1 MLTFTTLSQFSIPQ
15 GGNKSFNTIPPRYER
30 YHPKDNKPSINN
42 RYLERDIQPWL
53 VRRRGYTLNIGYHCH
68 LKKYLINSLT
78 LQSIL
83 LSKDDMIT
91 PSSPTRKG
99 RRTRGGRGKGPGRG
113 RGRGGGAAGRGA
125 GRGQHNTNNNNT
137 NDIAV
142 NVSNKEQPQDNTDAT
157 PSQKKNVLANT
168 KEKTSTSKSGVAFQ
182 VNTAPVDIE
191 LDNHH
196 TEKKYGNS
204 PILSNKE
211 RRNQQKK
218 ERDRIK
224 NESLQKQKENMCN
237 TTKDS
242 SAGAKNPSSK
252 KVSSDASSKDM
263 IRPASKQKSTP
274 QPSSKDGSTLKNIDE
289 HSTSNTIKGAN
300 NKKKKAVT
308 ISEKDVG
315 TRDSSKD
322 APPLEEEPEKERKAR
337 LLREAREKS
346 ALAKEKKKS
355 KKSKKHDKWVK
366 QQEAEKSARAKSWY
380 VFF

>member
-1 MLTFTTLSQFSIPQ
+1 
-15 GGNKSFNTIPPRYER
+15 
-30 YHPKDNKPSINN
+30 
-42 RYLERDIQPWL
+42 
-53 VRRRGYTLNIGYHCH
+53 
-68 LKKYLINSLT
+68 
-78 LQSIL
+78 
-83 LSKDDMIT
+83 MIA

-99 RRTRGGRGKGPGRG
+99 RRTRGGRSKGPGRG

-125 GRGQHNTNNNNT
+125 GRGQHNTKNTNT

-157 PSQKKNVLANT
+157 PSQKKSVLGTN
-168 KEKTSTSKSGVAFQ
+168 KDKTSTTKSGVAFQ

-196 TEKKYGNS
+196 TKTKYGNS

-224 NESLQKQKENMCN
+224 NESLQKQKENMGN
-237 TTKDS
+237 TDLDS
-242 SAGAKNPSSK
+242 SAATNKHPSSK
-252 KVSSDASSKDM
+252 KVSSFESSKDM
-263 IRPASKQKSTP
+263 TRPSASKQNKSTP

-300 NKKKKAVT
+300 NKKKKSVS
-308 ISEKDVG
+308 ISEKVG
-315 TRDSSKD
+315 TCDTPSED
-322 APPLEEEPEKERKAR
+322 APQPSKKESEKERTAR

-355 KKSKKHDKWVK
+355 QKSKKHDKWVK
-366 QQEAEKSARAKSWY
+366 QQEAEKSSSAKSWY

>member
-1 MLTFTTLSQFSIPQ
+1 
-15 GGNKSFNTIPPRYER
+15 
-30 YHPKDNKPSINN
+30 
-42 RYLERDIQPWL
+42 
-53 VRRRGYTLNIGYHCH
+53 
-68 LKKYLINSLT
+68 
-78 LQSIL
+78 
-83 LSKDDMIT
+83 MIA

-113 RGRGGGAAGRGA
+113 RGRGGGAAGRGS
-125 GRGQHNTNNNNT
+125 GRGQHNTNNNKNT

-157 PSQKKNVLANT
+157 PSQKKNVLGTT
-168 KEKTSTSKSGVAFQ
+168 KEKTSTTTKSGVAFQ

-196 TEKKYGNS
+196 TKKKYGEL

-237 TTKDS
+237 ITDQNS
-242 SAGAKNPSSK
+242 SATTTGKHPSSK
-252 KVSSDASSKDM
+252 KVSFDAKDM
-263 IRPASKQKSTP
+263 TRPASKQNKSTP

-289 HSTSNTIKGAN
+289 HSTSNTNKGAN

-308 ISEKDVG
+308 ISENVG

-355 KKSKKHDKWVK
+355 KKGKKHDKWVK
-366 QQEAEKSARAKSWY
+366 QQEAEKSARVKSWY

>member
-1 MLTFTTLSQFSIPQ
+1 MHHNFIAFT
-15 GGNKSFNTIPPRYER
+15 
-30 YHPKDNKPSINN
+30 INF
-42 RYLERDIQPWL
+42 DTTMQTAI
-53 VRRRGYTLNIGYHCH
+53 
-68 LKKYLINSLT
+68 K
-78 LQSIL
+78 
-83 LSKDDMIT
+83 

-125 GRGQHNTNNNNT
+125 GRGQHNTNNKNT

-157 PSQKKNVLANT
+157 TSSQKKNVLGNNKDKA
-168 KEKTSTSKSGVAFQ
+168 STTTKSGVAFQ

-196 TEKKYGNS
+196 TKKKYGEL

-224 NESLQKQKENMCN
+224 NESLQKQKENMC
-237 TTKDS
+237 TQDS
-242 SAGAKNPSSK
+242 SAATGKHSSSK
-252 KVSSDASSKDM
+252 KVSSDASSQKDM
-263 IRPASKQKSTP
+263 TRPASKQNKSTP
-274 QPSSKDGSTLKNIDE
+274 QPSSKNGSTLKNIDE
-289 HSTSNTIKGAN
+289 HQTSNVSKGAN
-300 NKKKKAVT
+300 NNKKKSVT
-308 ISEKDVG
+308 ISEKDNG
-315 TRDSSKD
+315 TRESSED
-322 APPLEEEPEKERKAR
+322 APPSKDEPEKERKAR

-366 QQEAEKSARAKSWY
+366 QQEAETSARAKSWY

>member
-1 MLTFTTLSQFSIPQ
+1 MIAPSQ
-15 GGNKSFNTIPPRYER
+15 
-30 YHPKDNKPSINN
+30 
-42 RYLERDIQPWL
+42 
-53 VRRRGYTLNIGYHCH
+53 
-68 LKKYLINSLT
+68 
-78 LQSIL
+78 
-83 LSKDDMIT
+83 
-91 PSSPTRKG
+91 PTRKG

-125 GRGQHNTNNNNT
+125 GRGQYNTNNKNT
-137 NDIAV
+137 NDRAV
-142 NVSNKEQPQDNTDAT
+142 NFDNAAHKDNKPQDNTDT
-157 PSQKKNVLANT
+157 NPSVLGTT
-168 KEKTSTSKSGVAFQ
+168 KDKTSTAKSGVAFQ

-196 TEKKYGNS
+196 TKKKYGDS
-204 PILSNKE
+204 PIVSNKE

-237 TTKDS
+237 ITGQDS
-242 SAGAKNPSSK
+242 SAANNKHPSSK
-252 KVSSDASSKDM
+252 KVSSDASKDM
-263 IRPASKQKSTP
+263 TRPTSKHNKSTS
-274 QPSSKDGSTLKNIDE
+274 QPSKDGSTLKNIDE

-308 ISEKDVG
+308 ISENVG
-315 TRDSSKD
+315 TRDSSED